1 MTENANAAAEEGGED
16 DTYNVP
22 NVAALSG
29 RRSGARSTERRPE
42 QQRQEMTDEDLAGG
56 GAAVR
61 VAQQRR
67 MPESVDEEP
76 EDEAAGDKPVTINVS
91 PTVDRRLKAYRNKT
105 GLTNLEIVWEAV
117 EAAEAEGW
125 KTVVAAAVP
134 PAKTRRFG
142 VRASQTRYAGVGSN
156 SVYTRMTPEERN
168 ELRRLVK
175 VAGVPDRSKLIAIS
189 LNWHLPGTADKPA

>member
-1 MTENANAAAEEGGED
+1 MSENANAEASGDD

-29 RRSGARSTERRPE
+29 RRSATRSAEHRP

-61 VAQQRR
+61 VTPRPR
-67 MPESVDEEP
+67 VPESIDEEP

-117 EAAEAEGW
+117 EAAEAAGW
-125 KTVVAAAVP
+125 KKVVEAAVP

-142 VRASQTRYAGVGSN
+142 VRASQIRYAGVGSN
-156 SVYTRMTPEERN
+156 SVYTRMTPDERN

>member
-1 MTENANAAAEEGGED
+1 MTENANAEASGDD

-29 RRSGARSTERRPE
+29 RRSAARSTERRTEQRPE
-42 QQRQEMTDEDLAGG
+42 MSDDDLVGG

-61 VAQQRR
+61 VAPQPRA
-67 MPESVDEEP
+67 PESIDEELD
-76 EDEAAGDKPVTINVS
+76 EEAAGDKPVTINVS

-117 EAAEAEGW
+117 EAADSEGW
-125 KTVVAAAVP
+125 DKVVATAVP

-156 SVYTRMTPEERN
+156 PVYTRMTPEERN

-175 VAGVPDRSKLIAIS
+175 AAGVPDRSKLIAIS

>member
-1 MTENANAAAEEGGED
+1 MTDNANAEANGD

-29 RRSGARSTERRPE
+29 RRSSPRATERRAD
-42 QQRQEMTDEDLAGG
+42 QRQEMSDEDLVGG

-61 VAQQRR
+61 VAQRSR
-67 MPESVDEEP
+67 VPEPIDEEL
-76 EDEAAGDKPVTINVS
+76 EEEAAGDKPVTINVS
-91 PTVDRRLKAYRNKT
+91 PTVDRRLKAYRNKS

-117 EAAEAEGW
+117 EAADSAGW
-125 KTVVAAAVP
+125 DKVVEAAVP
-134 PAKTRRFG
+134 PAKPRRFG

-175 VAGVPDRSKLIAIS
+175 LAGVPDRSKLIAIS